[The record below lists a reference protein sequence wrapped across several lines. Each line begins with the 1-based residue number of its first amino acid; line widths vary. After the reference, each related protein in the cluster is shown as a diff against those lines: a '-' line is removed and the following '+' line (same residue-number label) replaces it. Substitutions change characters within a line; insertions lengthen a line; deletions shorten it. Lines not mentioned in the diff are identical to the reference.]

1 MRSTLAAM
9 LAVTALASSAFGASV
24 LNDWNLIVRTNLN
37 GTSEV
42 DGSALIGGNVS
53 GATNYSVQG
62 VTASSGDGLA
72 VGGNISSGASVR
84 INHGGNLRIGG
95 SVLGTRILNGGGSQI
110 NDAGVSSLV
119 SSAFAEVVALQ
130 ASLGALTANGSID
143 GAGNMNASPTDMN
156 GSNVAV
162 YAFNISTI
170 QGLGQLNLNFG
181 SADTVVLNVTSNTGA
196 INLVAPP
203 NLLGGFSQSNSSRI
217 IWNFLDATDISVN
230 NTFNGALLAT
240 NADLKVLGGGVNGS
254 VVVNS
259 VSALNAEIR
268 RFNYNGWLPES
279 DPSIIPLPGAGAMGF
294 AGVLALGA
302 RRRRAI

>member
-1 MRSTLAAM
+1 M